1 MVKNHF
7 IYKTNTYSNSVVFL
21 FALLLPLKV
30 SLSNFFLIIY
40 FILSLFRIIKN
51 KKTTINRMIFYSSV
65 LLFIPLLIGCFYTTY
80 FNNALHDIIKKN
92 SFLLIPL
99 FLSFE
104 SKDNLQKL
112 YNYAKNGLL
121 LGVIIAL
128 LFLLINTIYTF
139 IFINKETNLLNLLS
153 FNYTRHNFTNN
164 IKIHATYLG
173 LYVLYSLV
181 IITNL
186 SYKNKIKRGVFV
198 ALFLLFTLGV
208 VFINQRV
215 IFLFFSLIFLANTF
229 LYLRYQVLKKR
240 YLKFLIST
248 VLIVFLGFLSF
259 RQIKK
264 TYIYYRFTKEL
275 NWEFSENINS
285 FYIKEKGQV
294 SDPRLARWKGIIKL
308 INKKQIFGYGTGSEK
323 KALSEMFQS
332 KGMVH
337 SYKKQYDSHNQ
348 YLSIL
353 VEFGFIGFSFFIFHL
368 ISNLYFAIKHNNIE
382 FVSILLILIIV
393 SLVENV
399 LSRNNG
405 ITFFTFFN
413 TLYLFKALKLKK
425 KYG

>member
-1 MVKNHF
+1 MN
-7 IYKTNTYSNSVVFL
+7 YKITKFSVFL
-21 FALLLPLKV
+21 FAFFLPIKI

-40 FILSLFRIIKN
+40 FTLSLFRIIKN
-51 KKTTINRMIFYSSV
+51 KKTAINHAVFYSSI
-65 LLFIPLLIGCFYTTY
+65 LLFIPLLIGCFYTAY
-80 FNNALHDIIKKN
+80 FDNALHDIVKKN

-104 SKDNLQKL
+104 SKDDLQKI

-139 IFINKETNLLNLLS
+139 VFINKEDTLLNLLN

-164 IKIHATYLG
+164 IKIHPTYLG
-173 LYVLYSLV
+173 LYVLFSLV

-186 SYKNKIKRGVFV
+186 LDKNKIKKKVFLP
-198 ALFLLFTLGV
+198 LFLLFTLGV
-208 VFINQRV
+208 VFINQR
-215 IFLFFSLIFLANTF
+215 INFLLFGLFFLTNTF
-229 LYLRYQVLKKR
+229 LYLRYQVFKKR

-248 VLIVFLGFLSF
+248 VLIIFLGFLSF
-259 RQIKK
+259 KQIKK

-323 KALSEMFQS
+323 QVLSEMFQS

-353 VEFGFIGFSFFIFHL
+353 VEFGFIGFSFFVFYL

-382 FVSILLILIIV
+382 FVSILLILITV

-405 ITFFTFFN
+405 ITFFTFFS
-413 TLYLFKALKLKK
+413 TLYLFKSLKLKK
-425 KYG
+425 KHG